1 MGAGVPLDGTSASI
15 VVIVLL
21 SYVVISTLVELFLH
35 RVHHHIH
42 HSKNKAFMNVFEKVK
57 DEIMLVGVLTITL
70 LATEERISEE
80 ICVDSWCHGIPN
92 TKPSCDAKYDKY
104 TPSSGN
110 SSSSSS
116 YSSRRM
122 LLGASS
128 SGSAPSCYRFDDC
141 CNRGTGFPSSCPSG
155 QQNFISI
162 KALHE
167 IHYYILYLMLCH
179 IFMTVFVM
187 YGASKR
193 VMSWGK
199 FEADDSNSKMEP
211 KYIGG
216 TIHKILCSCQR
227 QFHESVDCFTYVA
240 IKNYFVARNKEKVNA
255 EMKAT
260 GKDFNFFNELKQ
272 DVENEYMDLTGVSS
286 WMWLV
291 LSAQTIVKAYVMDL
305 AWGTFVSI
313 IIIMIVGSK
322 LDRIKNKIT
331 AQIFK
336 IADKDGNGIMDK
348 AEFDELKKVEGQ
360 ILERLKQVEPEFWMH
375 NPGLI
380 LFMIRMV
387 IWLNATEIGTTLFYI
402 VDSLDNCYVLRR
414 GWIWISVNTFLTIL
428 VAIHCSVNVIPLYSL
443 TSNLG
448 SHQVPRE
455 VTMALFVPKK
465 IATLGGIG
473 KQSHEKSKVR
483 PASEVTSAKN
493 H

>member
-21 SYVVISTLVELFLH
+21 SYVVISTLVEIFL
-35 RVHHHIH
+35 HHIH
-42 HSKNKAFMNVFEKVK
+42 HYIEHSKNKAFMNVFEKVK
-57 DEIMLVGVLTITL
+57 DEIMLVGVLTIAL
-70 LATEERISEE
+70 LATEQYISEE
-80 ICVDSWCHGIPN
+80 ICMDSWCHGIPN
-92 TKPSCDAKYDKY
+92 TQPSCDAKYDKY
-104 TPSSGN
+104 TSSSGN

-116 YSSRRM
+116 SSSRRM

-128 SGSAPSCYRFDDC
+128 SGSAPTCYRFDNC

-162 KALHE
+162 NALHQ

-187 YGASKR
+187 YGANLR
-193 VMSWGK
+193 VLSWGK
-199 FEADDSNSKMEP
+199 FENDNSNTKMAP
-211 KYIGG
+211 RSDGG
-216 TIHKILCSCQR
+216 TMRKMLCSCQR
-227 QFHESVDCFTYVA
+227 QFHENVDSFTYVA
-240 IKNYFVARNKEKVNA
+240 IRNYFIARNKEKVNA
-255 EMKAT
+255 EMKVT

-305 AWGTFVSI
+305 PWGTFVSI
-313 IIIMIVGSK
+313 ILIMVVGSK

-331 AQIFK
+331 GQIFE
-336 IADKDGNGIMDK
+336 IADNDGNGIMDK
-348 AEFDELKKVEGQ
+348 AEFEELKKVDGR
-360 ILERLKQVEPEFWMH
+360 ILDRLKEVEPEFWMH
-375 NPGLI
+375 NPDLV

-414 GWIWISVNTFLTIL
+414 GWIWISVGTSLTLL
-428 VAIHCSVNVIPLYSL
+428 VAIHCSINVIPLYSL

-448 SHQVPRE
+448 SHQTPRE

-465 IATLGGIG
+465 LATLGGIG
-473 KQSHEKSKVR
+473 KSSHEKSKVR